1 MLYLP
6 SDEMFVNKFV
16 YVELPTKAQIFSR
29 TGQKAVSPNGEFT
42 KDEPAVF
49 GKSNTQSMA
58 EFAAAAE
65 AYKEPSE
72 IKENE

>member
-1 MLYLP
+1 MLFLP
-6 SDEMFVNKFV
+6 NDDLFVNKFV

-29 TGQKAVSPNGEFT
+29 TGQRAVSPNGEFT

-58 EFAAAAE
+58 EFVAAAE
-65 AYKEPSE
+65 MYVEPSE
-72 IKENE
+72 SKENE